1 MAGGR
6 TRSLESG
13 PSSLAGGVLHPSM
26 ERRVPL
32 AGDKSILAIDLGTS
46 AVKLAVVTLRGRIL
60 GGDVEPLELRLLP
73 EGGAEQEPE
82 AWWRAVVRGTRR
94 LLESGQVSARDI
106 VGVNCSSQWSGTV
119 AVDARGTPLC
129 PALIWMDSRGAS
141 HVQRVAHGLMPIEGY
156 GAARLL
162 TWIRLSGGAPS
173 LSGKDP
179 VGHILYLQ
187 AARPDVYR
195 DTYKFLE
202 PKDWL
207 NLKLSGRF
215 AASYDSITL
224 HWVTDNRAL
233 NRIDYDERLLKL
245 SGLERDKLPDLVP
258 AASVLGPLSA
268 EAARELGLSEDVRV
282 VSGSPDILAAAVG
295 SGAVGDHEAHLCV
308 GTSSWLCCH
317 VPYKKTDIFHQMAS
331 VPSALPGRYLLANEQ
346 ESAGIC
352 LAFLKDNILY
362 GHGRG
367 PGDAEEDS
375 GEVYRLMES
384 EAGRVPPGSE
394 SLIFLPWLNGERSPV
409 DDKSLRGGF
418 FNQSLKTTRA
428 HMVRAVME
436 GVAFNSRWLFT
447 YVEQF
452 VGRKLESMRIIGGGA
467 RSALWCQIHADV
479 LDRAIQQVDEP
490 VLANARGAAFQAAV
504 ALGELKPE
512 EIPSLVPVARTFH
525 PDPANRA
532 LYDELFREFVN
543 IYKSNKAIF
552 ARLNRARSA

>member
-1 MAGGR
+1 MSQAG
-6 TRSLESG
+6 E
-13 PSSLAGGVLHPSM
+13 
-26 ERRVPL
+26 
-32 AGDKSILAIDLGTS
+32 KSILAIDLGTS

-60 GGDVEPLELRLLP
+60 GGEVEPLELNLLSD
-73 EGGAEQEPE
+73 GGAEQEPE
-82 AWWRAVVRGTRR
+82 AWWSAVVRGTRR
-94 LLESGQVSARDI
+94 LLESGRVAARDI
-106 VGVNCSSQWSGTV
+106 VGVNCSAQWSGTV
-119 AVDARGTPLC
+119 AVDAKGKPLR
-129 PALIWMDSRGAS
+129 PALIWMDSRGAP
-141 HVQRVAHGLMPIEGY
+141 HVQRAAGGLLPIEGY

-162 TWIRLSGGAPS
+162 TWIRLTGGVPS

-187 AARPDVYR
+187 AEHPDLYR

-207 NLKLSGRF
+207 NLRLSGRF

-224 HWVTDNRAL
+224 HWVTDNRVL
-233 NRIDYDERLLKL
+233 HRVDYDERLLKL
-245 SGLERDKLPDLVP
+245 SGLHRDKLPDLVP

-268 EAARELGLSEDVRV
+268 QAASELGLSQDVRV
-282 VSGSPDILAAAVG
+282 VSGAPDILAAAVG
-295 SGAVGDHEAHLCV
+295 SGAVGDNSPHLCV

-317 VPYKKTDIFHQMAS
+317 VPYKKSDLFHQMAS
-331 VPSALPGRYLLANEQ
+331 IPSALPGRYLLANEQ

-352 LAFLKDNILY
+352 LTFLKDNILY
-362 GHGRG
+362 GQGG
-367 PGDAEEDS
+367 KPGEKEEDS
-375 GEVYRLMES
+375 AEVYRLMER
-384 EAGRVPPGSE
+384 EAGKVPAGSDK
-394 SLIFLPWLNGERSPV
+394 LIFMPWLNGERSPV

-436 GVAFNSRWLFT
+436 GVAYNSRWLFT

-452 VGRKLESMRIIGGGA
+452 VGRRLDSLRIIGGGA

-479 LDRAIQQVDEP
+479 LERVIQQVDEP

-504 ALGELKPE
+504 ALGELTVE
-512 EIPSLVPVARTFH
+512 EIPSLVPVARTFE

-532 LYDELFREFVN
+532 MYDELFREFVN
-543 IYKSNKAIF
+543 LYKSNKAIF

>member
-1 MAGGR
+1 MEGSVSHAG
-6 TRSLESG
+6 EQ
-13 PSSLAGGVLHPSM
+13 A
-26 ERRVPL
+26 
-32 AGDKSILAIDLGTS
+32 ILAIDLGTS
-46 AVKLAVVTLRGRIL
+46 AVKVAAVTLRGRIL
-60 GGDVEPLELRLLP
+60 GGDVEPLELSLLP
-73 EGGAEQEPE
+73 DGGAEQQPE
-82 AWWRAVVRGTRR
+82 AWWRAIVLATRR
-94 LLESGQVSARDI
+94 LLASGAVRAGDVI
-106 VGVNCSSQWSGTV
+106 GVNCSSQWSGTV
-119 AVDARGTPLC
+119 AVDESGAPVC
-129 PALIWMDSRGAS
+129 PALIWMDSRGAADVKRAVGGFLS
-141 HVQRVAHGLMPIEGY
+141 VEGY
-156 GAARLL
+156 DVRRLM
-162 TWIRLSGGAPS
+162 TWIRLSGGVPS

-179 VGHILYLQ
+179 VGHILYLRRE
-187 AARPDVYR
+187 RPDVYR
-195 DTYKFLE
+195 RTYKFLE

-233 NRIDYDERLLKL
+233 GRIAYDDRLLKMA
-245 SGLERDKLPDLVP
+245 GLEREKLPDLVP
-258 AASVLGPLSA
+258 ASTVLGPLHA
-268 EAARELGLSEDVRV
+268 QAASELGLREDVQV
-282 VSGSPDILAAAVG
+282 VTGAPDILAAAVG
-295 SGAVGDHEAHLCV
+295 SGAVGDFEPHLCV

-317 VPYKKTDIFHQMAS
+317 VPYKKTDLFHQMAS

-352 LAFLKDNILY
+352 LTFLKDNILY
-362 GHGRG
+362 GRDAGAG
-367 PGDAEEDS
+367 TDGDAPDL
-375 GEVYRLMES
+375 YRVMEAQ
-384 EAGRVPPGSE
+384 AGNIPAGSDQ
-394 SLIFLPWLNGERSPV
+394 LIFLPWLNGERSPV

-436 GVAFNSRWLFT
+436 GVAYNSRWLFT

-452 VGRKLESMRIIGGGA
+452 VGRRLDSLRIIGGGA

-479 LDRAIQQVDEP
+479 LGRAVQQVDEP

-504 ALGELKPE
+504 ALGRLTVE

-525 PDPANRA
+525 PDSKNAA

-543 IYKSNKAIF
+543 IYKHNKAIF

>member
-1 MAGGR
+1 M
-6 TRSLESG
+6 S
-13 PSSLAGGVLHPSM
+13 H
-26 ERRVPL
+26 

-60 GGDVEPLELRLLP
+60 GGEVEPLALDLLP
-73 EGGAEQEPE
+73 DGGAEQDPE
-82 AWWRAVVRGTRR
+82 AWWSAIVRGTRR
-94 LLESGQVSARDI
+94 LLGAGTVSARDI
-106 VGVNCSSQWSGTV
+106 IGVNCSSQWSGTV
-119 AVDARGTPLC
+119 AVDEQGAPLR
-129 PALIWMDSRGAS
+129 PALIWMDSRGAP
-141 HVQRVAHGLMPIEGY
+141 HVKRVAGGLVPIEGY
-156 GAARLL
+156 GVTRLFQ
-162 TWIRLSGGAPS
+162 WIRLTGGVPS

-187 AARPDVYR
+187 AEHPNVYR
-195 DTYKFLE
+195 ATYKFLE

-207 NLKLSGRF
+207 NLRLSGRF

-224 HWVTDNRAL
+224 HWVTDNRTL
-233 NRIDYDERLLKL
+233 GRVDYDAGLLRM
-245 SGLERDKLPDLVP
+245 SGLHREKLPDLVP
-258 AASVLGPLSA
+258 AASVLGPLSPR
-268 EAARELGLSEDVRV
+268 AASELGLSEDVRV
-282 VSGSPDILAAAVG
+282 VTGAPDILAAAVG
-295 SGAVGDHEAHLCV
+295 SGAVRDFEAHLCV

-317 VPYKKTDIFHQMAS
+317 VPYKKSDLFHQMAS

-352 LAFLKDNILY
+352 LTFLKDNILY
-362 GHGRG
+362 GQAGRPEG
-367 PGDAEEDS
+367 QEEDS
-375 GEVYRLMES
+375 AEVYRLMER
-384 EAGRVPPGSE
+384 EASQVPAGSDR
-394 SLIFLPWLNGERSPV
+394 LIFLPWLNGERSPV

-428 HMVRAVME
+428 HLVRAVME

-452 VGRKLESMRIIGGGA
+452 VGRKLESLRIIGGGA

-479 LDRAIQQVDEP
+479 LGRSIQQVDEP

-504 ALGELKPE
+504 ALGELTVEQLPA
-512 EIPSLVPVARTFH
+512 LVPVARTFE

-543 IYKSNKAIF
+543 LYKSNKAIF